1 MFALMAGGLLGLLLL
16 PILLHVFC
24 VWYGC
29 G

>member
-1 MFALMAGGLLGLLLL
+1 MFALIFGGFLGLLLL